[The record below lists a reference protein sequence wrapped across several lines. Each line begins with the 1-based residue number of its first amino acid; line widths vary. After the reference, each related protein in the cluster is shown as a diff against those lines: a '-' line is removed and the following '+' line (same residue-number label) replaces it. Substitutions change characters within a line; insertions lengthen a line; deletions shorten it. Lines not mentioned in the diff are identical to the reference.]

1 MNSHYLD
8 YLFNIILIIKQYC
21 VSEFGTLH
29 LVNCFNFVN
38 YK

>member
-8 YLFNIILIIKQYC
+8 YLFNIILIIEQYHAT
-21 VSEFGTLH
+21 ELGTLH
-29 LVNCFNFVN
+29 LANCFNFVQ